1 MCGIVGIYN
10 VPEASKIA
18 VLGIHA
24 LQHRGQEGAG
34 IISYDKEFHF
44 QNAYGLVDHIF
55 SKNRII
61 ENLPGNVA
69 IGHVRYST
77 TGGTGKNNV
86 QPLFYNL
93 DFGGFAISH
102 NGDFT
107 DSVYWRD
114 KLRKDGAIF
123 QTSTDTEIVPHLL
136 ARTKGTNPIN
146 RLLKVLNLVN
156 GAFSIVAL
164 MDNKLVVARDSNGF
178 RPLVVGRYKQG
189 YAVASESCSLDLIGA
204 TDIKNVEPGEVI
216 VFSKETTLESW
227 AMDVN
232 FKYSRLDQKKDS
244 ISSRRKRITQVK
256 KETYHLDKKVK
267 KHFCIF
273 EHIYFS
279 RPDSIIDNQLVYDV
293 RKRIGK
299 QLAKETYIESDM
311 VVPVPDSGLISA
323 LGYANQSKIPFE
335 LGLTRS
341 HYIGRTFI
349 QPKQEIRDLGVK
361 LKHSAMRLFENKTV
375 TVIDDSIVRGT
386 TAKKIIKMIKKA
398 GAKKIHMRIASPP
411 VTGPCW
417 YGIDTPNRQEL
428 IAGDSNIKEIKE
440 FIGADSLEYISV
452 DGLHKAVQGKG
463 FCDACFTNDYPVQK
477 RNELYAG

>member
-136 ARTKGTNPIN
+136 ARTKGTTPIN

-156 GAFSIVAL
+156 GAFCIVAL

-178 RPLVVGRYKQG
+178 RPLMVGRYKQG

-216 VFSKETTLESW
+216 VFSKETT
-227 AMDVN
+227 
-232 FKYSRLDQKKDS
+232 
-244 ISSRRKRITQVK
+244 VK

-299 QLAKETYIESDM
+299 QLAKETYVESDM

-463 FCDACFTNDYPVQK
+463 FCDACFTNNYPVQK